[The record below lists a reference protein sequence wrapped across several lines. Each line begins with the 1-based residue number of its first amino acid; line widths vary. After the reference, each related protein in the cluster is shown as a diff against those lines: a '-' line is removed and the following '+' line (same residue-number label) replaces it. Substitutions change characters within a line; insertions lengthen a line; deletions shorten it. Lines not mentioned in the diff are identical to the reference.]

1 MAFAAMSR
9 DGSTVSGG
17 VWSNRGHGLTV
28 FFPGPL
34 ARLLLELFVFI
45 YLYFRSVCISLSRLL
60 EGLNLIEGFSHSMW
74 WGEYME

>member
-1 MAFAAMSR
+1 M
-9 DGSTVSGG
+9 
-17 VWSNRGHGLTV
+17 

-45 YLYFRSVCISLSRLL
+45 YLYFWSVCIRLSRLL

-74 WGEYME
+74 WGEVYGVKRKLRKLTILFHGHQGP